1 MMNIQKEIKELILYD
16 KDKEP
21 INKSKLILKFLPFTR
36 SIAARISMKLPA
48 NVEVNDLVSAGI
60 IGLMDA
66 VEKFDPSKEIKFKTY
81 AEFRIRGAILD
92 ELRALDWLPRSLRQW
107 TTQVED
113 TYYYL
118 EQKHSR
124 PATDYEMACELGIG
138 IDEYYETLKQIKGAT
153 LFSLD
158 NSMDSSDN
166 KGKNLFSLIADSEEK
181 SPLFSTKL
189 KELKKIVGDT
199 INRLPEKE
207 KLVISLYYY
216 EDLTMKEIGK
226 VLDITESRVSQI
238 HTKAVILLKN
248 RLKKL
253 LREE

>member
-1 MMNIQKEIKELILYD
+1 MQKQSEDLILYD

-21 INKSKLILKFLPFTR
+21 ISKSRLILMFLPFTK
-36 SIAARISMKLPA
+36 SIAARMSIKLPA

-124 PATDYEMACELGIG
+124 PATDQEIASELGMK
-138 IDEYYETLKQIKGAT
+138 IDEYYEILNQIKGST

-158 NSMDSSDN
+158 NSMDNSEN
-166 KGKNLFSLIADSEEK
+166 KGKNLLSLIADNEDK
-181 SPLFSTKL
+181 SPLFQTKL

-207 KLVISLYYY
+207 KLVVSLYYY
-216 EDLTMKEIGK
+216 EDLTMKEIGN

>member
-1 MMNIQKEIKELILYD
+1 MQKQIEELILYD
-16 KDKEP
+16 KDQEP
-21 INKSKLILKFLPFTR
+21 ISKSKLILKFLPFTK
-36 SIAARISMKLPA
+36 SIAARMSMKLPA

-66 VEKFDPSKEIKFKTY
+66 VKKFDPSKEIKFKTY

-92 ELRALDWLPRSLRQW
+92 ELRALDWLPRSLRQL

-118 EQKHSR
+118 EQKLSR
-124 PATDYEMACELGIG
+124 PATDQEMACEIG
-138 IDEYYETLKQIKGAT
+138 MKIDEYYEILNQIKGAT

-158 NSMDSSDN
+158 NSMDGSEN
-166 KGKNLFSLIADSEEK
+166 KGKNLLSLIADSEDK

-189 KELKKIVGDT
+189 KELKKIVADA

-216 EDLTMKEIGK
+216 EDLTMKEIGN

-248 RLKKL
+248 RLKKF